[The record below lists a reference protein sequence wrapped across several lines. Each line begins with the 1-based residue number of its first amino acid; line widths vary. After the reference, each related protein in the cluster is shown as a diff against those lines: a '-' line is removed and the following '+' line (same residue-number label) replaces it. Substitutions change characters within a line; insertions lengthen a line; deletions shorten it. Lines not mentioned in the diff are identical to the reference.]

1 VKRGTSFAY
10 GIAAAAGLI
19 LWFATS
25 MLGGRR
31 EPWDSPVY
39 WTVSYPVAI
48 ALAGALGYVFPEK
61 PWRWALVIMFMQ
73 MVVMIV
79 GGSGFGL
86 LPLGL
91 ILLSVL
97 SLPGAAVARWAA
109 GIRVRRE
116 TPGSSASRSETS
128 Q

>member
-1 VKRGTSFAY
+1 MKRGTSFAY
-10 GIAAAAGLI
+10 GIAVAAGLV

-48 ALAGALGYVFPEK
+48 ALAGVLGYVFPER

-73 MVVMIV
+73 MAVMVI

-86 LPLGL
+86 LPLGV
-91 ILLSVL
+91 ILLAVL
-97 SLPGAAVARWAA
+97 SLPSVVLAQWAA
-109 GIRVRRE
+109 RVRLGRK
-116 TPGSSASRSETS
+116 TSGLPASRTGPG